1 MQNLIIMR
9 SKALIFSAFL
19 MSAGPV
25 FGQTTDLVTWTHPWK
40 YHATGMLPAEDWMQP
55 GYDDSAWPSGNGAL
69 GFPQNENLLIGGA
82 GVNTV
87 LSSNNA
93 AGSFVIAYYFRTTF
107 VLPTTNGISLISDR

>member
-1 MQNLIIMR
+1 MMR
-9 SKALIFSAFL
+9 RNALIFSVFL
-19 MSAGPV
+19 IGVASV
-25 FGQTTDLVTWTHPWK
+25 FGMTIDLITWSHPWK
-40 YHATGMLPAEDWMQP
+40 YHDTGNLPAEDWMQP

-69 GFPQNENLLIGGA
+69 GFPQNENLVIGGA

-107 VLPTTNGISLISDR
+107 VLPATNGIS